1 MKTSNK
7 FTFARIILSPVF
19 FVVYFLPVWLG
30 ASSGDLVSVVSVCV
44 AIPLLAFMEFTDY
57 LDGHFARKHNEV
69 SDFGKMFDPF
79 ADVIVH
85 LTTFASFMLTGYLPA
100 FLFILIVYREFSMNF
115 FRMVAAKKG
124 TAIAARKGGKFKTVL
139 YVVCGFFS
147 LLQETF
153 VRTGVAESWG
163 LNMPVFHAIGVA
175 LYALSVVLAYVS
187 FVDYLVH
194 FGSLLKESAEEGK

>member
-19 FVVYFLPVWLG
+19 FVVYFLPVWMKAEPGSML
-30 ASSGDLVSVVSVCV
+30 STVSVCI

-57 LDGHFARKHNEV
+57 LDGHFARKHHEV

-85 LTTFASFMLTGYLPA
+85 LTTFASFMLTGYMPA

-124 TAIAARKGGKFKTVL
+124 TAIAARKGGKLKTVFYVASGFVSL
-139 YVVCGFFS
+139 VQEALIRSGLAVTWNVNMETFKVVGLVFYVVC
-147 LLQETF
+147 
-153 VRTGVAESWG
+153 V
-163 LNMPVFHAIGVA
+163 I
-175 LYALSVVLAYVS
+175 LSYVS

-194 FGSLLKESAEEGK
+194 FGNLLKES